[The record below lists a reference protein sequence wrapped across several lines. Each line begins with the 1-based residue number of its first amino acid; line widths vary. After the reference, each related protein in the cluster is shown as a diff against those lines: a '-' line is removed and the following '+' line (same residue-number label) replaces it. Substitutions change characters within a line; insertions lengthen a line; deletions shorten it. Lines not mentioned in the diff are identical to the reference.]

1 MKIYTVM
8 QAAHKV
14 SNDADATVF
23 LRVQFEPETHID
35 EADAVET
42 AQRLARQHPGLS
54 VWIVEGEA
62 VSSYRCGPL
71 PVIKDVPT
79 VQCLA

>member
-8 QAAHKV
+8 QAPYTVAKIEG
-14 SNDADATVF
+14 ATIFMGTYFDPEVF
-23 LRVQFEPETHID
+23 DD
-35 EADAVET
+35 EDDAVES
-42 AQRLARQHPGLS
+42 AQRLARQHRGTQ

-62 VSSYRCGPL
+62 VSSYRCEPL